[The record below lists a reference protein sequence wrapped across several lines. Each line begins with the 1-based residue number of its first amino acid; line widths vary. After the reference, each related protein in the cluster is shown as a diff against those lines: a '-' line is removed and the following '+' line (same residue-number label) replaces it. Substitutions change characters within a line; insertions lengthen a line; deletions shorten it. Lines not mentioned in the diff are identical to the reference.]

1 MSLTF
6 PVDAK
11 LKGGSP
17 VQLVL
22 ADEQD
27 VELLR
32 RLYRVIVD
40 EGNSCSHDQQ
50 ARPFDL
56 WPILE
61 YGSGQN
67 GG

>member
-6 PVDAK
+6 SVDAK
-11 LKGGSP
+11 LNNGSP

-22 ADEQD
+22 DDERD
-27 VELLR
+27 GEPLR

-40 EGNSCSHDQQ
+40 EANSCSHDQQ

-56 WPILE
+56 WPILK
-61 YGSGQN
+61 YGSGRN